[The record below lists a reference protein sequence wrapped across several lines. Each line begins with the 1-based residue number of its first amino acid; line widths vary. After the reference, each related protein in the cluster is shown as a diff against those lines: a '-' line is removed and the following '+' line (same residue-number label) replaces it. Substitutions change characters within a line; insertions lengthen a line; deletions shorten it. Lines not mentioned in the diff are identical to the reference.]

1 MANTGPNNTPIN
13 FNKLKPKHQTGLGA
27 IKQLNRYISKY
38 KSTMVIGALFLTA
51 SNFFL
56 IWIPVLIRQTMDE
69 VEALR
74 DQNFE
79 IPPSIIETL
88 FSTEASKILATNS
101 LILIGTVMLYGI
113 LLFATRQ
120 TLIVT
125 SRKIEFDIRNDIVKK
140 LMCLPPRYFA
150 ENSSGETYVRATE
163 DVGKVREYYGPV
175 IMYSINTV
183 TRAGFVLTMMF
194 LVNPELTLWALI
206 PLPLISIFAYWITG
220 FIHTHSTII
229 QEQYSKLA
237 GRAKETFSAIRL
249 IKAYNRIDH
258 EQLLFEAES
267 ESYRKKKLRLDMIE
281 SMFHPALNFLIGF
294 SLLIVVWK
302 GGEMVIE
309 GSITVGN
316 IAEFLIYV
324 AYLIWPVAA
333 LGYTTNRF
341 QRSLASWNR
350 IEELMN
356 EPIEIK
362 ESEGKTDKEIKGH
375 IRFKNVAFKYPDS
388 DEIVLKKL
396 SFEINPGENIAIVGR
411 TGSGKTSLVQLIP
424 RLFDPVEG
432 EIYLDGVNLKD
443 WSLQNLREGIGFVPQ
458 ETFLFSD
465 TIGENIAFGSDD
477 ASETMIEAA
486 AEKAQVKEN
495 ILEFEKKFKTMLGE
509 RGITLSGGQ
518 KQRTAIARALIKD
531 PRILIFDDSL
541 SAVDTKTEEAIL
553 NHLRQELGGRTTI
566 MISHRISTIKDA
578 DKIYYLEE
586 GHIVESGTHESLLA
600 KNGRYSAMYN
610 KQILEQELAEI

>member
-1 MANTGPNNTPIN
+1 MGA
-13 FNKLKPKHQTGLGA
+13 LKE
-27 IKQLNRYISKY
+27 LNRYLKKY
-38 KSTMVIGALFLTA
+38 KGTMIWGAIFLTA

-56 IWIPVLIRQTMDE
+56 IWIPVLIRDTMDE
-69 VEALR
+69 VEALGQR
-74 DQNFE
+74 DFYV
-79 IPPSIIETL
+79 PSSLWETL
-88 FSTEASKILATNS
+88 FTTEASKILATNS
-101 LILIGTVMLYGI
+101 LILIGTVILYGI

-125 SRKIEFDIRNDIVKK
+125 SRKVEFDIRNDIVEK
-140 LMCLPPRYFA
+140 LMKLPQRYYA

-163 DVGKVREYYGPV
+163 DVGKVRDYYGPV

-220 FIHTHSTII
+220 YIHNHSTII
-229 QEQYSKLA
+229 QEQYSVLA
-237 GRAKETFSAIRL
+237 GRAKETFSSIRL
-249 IKAYNRIDH
+249 IKSYNRIEH
-258 EQLLFEAES
+258 EQELFERES
-267 ESYRKKKLRLDMIE
+267 EQYRKKKLRLDMIE
-281 SMFHPALNFLIGF
+281 SMFHPTLNFLIGL
-294 SLLIVVWK
+294 SLLIVIWK
-302 GGEMVIE
+302 GGEMVIA
-309 GSITVGN
+309 GQLTIGN

-356 EPIEIK
+356 EPLDIENAEDKIEK
-362 ESEGKTDKEIKGH
+362 LVEGELE
-375 IRFKNVAFKYPDS
+375 FKNVAFKYPGS
-388 DEIVLKKL
+388 DEFVLKNL
-396 SFEINPGENIAIVGR
+396 SFKVRPGENIAIVGR
-411 TGSGKTSLVQLIP
+411 TGSGKSTLVQLIP
-424 RLFDPVEG
+424 RLFDPAEG
-432 EIYLDGVNLKD
+432 EILLDGINLKK
-443 WSLQNLREGIGFVPQ
+443 WSLNRLREAIGFVPQ

-465 TIGENIAFGSDD
+465 TIGENIAFGVDD
-477 ASETMIEAA
+477 ASEQLIETA

-553 NHLRQELGGRTTI
+553 KHLRQELSGRTTI

-578 DKIYYLEE
+578 DHIYYLEE
-586 GHIVESGTHESLLA
+586 GQIAESGTHEELLA
-600 KNGRYSAMYN
+600 KNGRYSDMYN
-610 KQILEQELAEI
+610 KQMLEQELAEI